1 MVLADVLLGYF
12 ISRVLDKKS
21 PTARPPLV
29 VTPPG
34 TTTPTTYTPTVTP
47 TTPTVTPTT
56 PTVTPTAPTFPT
68 GLIVPASTTPAPG
81 MKKAVEVWVV
91 KPQLQTVIVGMQL
104 EGATSLAALEQ
115 SFPQGWQAA
124 KVVTAAEINT
134 AKSLLPK
141 WKEGGVIFMGP
152 QTTAGRRAYRMTKHP
167 ATAAQPAAVPIATP
181 AAAPTPIP
189 AAVPPVKPPAPSGIV
204 PASYTPPAATPAPT
218 AVPTAVKPPTAAPS
232 PPQVQPPAATPAP
245 AATVAPGRQITAVRR
260 GEGLAQI
267 SKRLGMGE
275 TAAGAITIQKANV
288 PQGPD
293 ARWQATD
300 LRKGGLKK
308 VGRAGGLQPGDKLFV
323 PATWGPYDAKRL

>member
-47 TTPTVTPTT
+47 TTPTVTPST
-56 PTVTPTAPTFPT
+56 PTFPT
-68 GLIVPASTTPAPG
+68 GLIVPASTTPAAG
-81 MKKAVEVWVV
+81 LKKAVEVWVV

-124 KVVTAAEINT
+124 KVVTSAEINT

-167 ATAAQPAAVPIATP
+167 ATAAQPAAVPMATP
-181 AAAPTPIP
+181 ASAP
-189 AAVPPVKPPAPSGIV
+189 AVKPPAPSGIV

-218 AVPTAVKPPTAAPS
+218 AVPTAAKPPAAAPS

-245 AATVAPGRQITAVRR
+245 AATVAPGKQITAVRR